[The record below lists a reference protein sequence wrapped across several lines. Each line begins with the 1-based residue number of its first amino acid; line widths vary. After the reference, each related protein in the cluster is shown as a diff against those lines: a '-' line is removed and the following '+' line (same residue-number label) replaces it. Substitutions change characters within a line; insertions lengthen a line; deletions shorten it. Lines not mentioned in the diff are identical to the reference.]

1 MPNIRISLF
10 TDSFQPFCEM
20 LKSNQIEFT
29 TQEHPP
35 GAVMAAASAIEIFSG
50 VGAVL
55 APLATVLVAWIRSK
69 SSRKV
74 MITTKKNEVIHV
86 VQGMSVDEVERI
98 LEATRNITVID
109 TAAKAKK

>member
-1 MPNIRISLF
+1 
-10 TDSFQPFCEM
+10 
-20 LKSNQIEFT
+20 
-29 TQEHPP
+29 
-35 GAVMAAASAIEIFSG
+35 MAAASAIEIFSG

>member
-1 MPNIRISLF
+1 
-10 TDSFQPFCEM
+10 
-20 LKSNQIEFT
+20 
-29 TQEHPP
+29 
-35 GAVMAAASAIEIFSG
+35 
-50 VGAVL
+50 
-55 APLATVLVAWIRSK
+55 
-69 SSRKV
+69 